1 MWNGTAEAR
10 PRTVTAQPSRQKLN
24 WRKLERHLQEV
35 GALHTGIY
43 SLLRNMIPAIVLG
56 AYWLHRNPATLL
68 HDPVWWRTPRISLL
82 ELSML
87 ISITLV
93 ARIVNGHTWHGQQTL
108 LHRELASSMASAL
121 LSGIVLSP
129 CILLRLDAPHALLS
143 VVEFIFGSIL
153 LRLLLLAAT
162 ALIGLSAV
170 DALLPR
176 REVLLVGSGRGARG
190 VFDDLTDSPIYHV
203 AGVLDDSFVGSAP
216 MRDKY
221 LGGLALLDTVLKENP
236 ISIVYCSLPLRSM
249 YEDIQRVIE
258 VCERFGVEVRHS
270 SHLFQTSIARLEP
283 GRQKYSILRM
293 VREDST
299 HYVKRAFD
307 FAAAAALLLISLP
320 FMLPAAIAIKATS
333 KGPIF
338 FSQER
343 YGLHRRR
350 FRILKLRTMVQDAE
364 YLQAQLEH
372 RNELGGPVFKIR
384 SDPRITMVG
393 SLLRKTSIDELPQL
407 WNVLRGEMSLVG
419 PRPLA
424 VRDVLMIDDSSQL
437 RRFSVLPGIT
447 CIWQIAGR
455 NNTDFDNWIRQDLE
469 YIDNWSLWMDLKILL
484 GTIPAVLWGRGAM

>member
-1 MWNGTAEAR
+1 
-10 PRTVTAQPSRQKLN
+10 
-24 WRKLERHLQEV
+24 
-35 GALHTGIY
+35 
-43 SLLRNMIPAIVLG
+43 
-56 AYWLHRNPATLL
+56 
-68 HDPVWWRTPRISLL
+68 
-82 ELSML
+82 
-87 ISITLV
+87 
-93 ARIVNGHTWHGQQTL
+93 
-108 LHRELASSMASAL
+108 
-121 LSGIVLSP
+121 
-129 CILLRLDAPHALLS
+129 
-143 VVEFIFGSIL
+143 
-153 LRLLLLAAT
+153 
-162 ALIGLSAV
+162 
-170 DALLPR
+170 
-176 REVLLVGSGRGARG
+176 
-190 VFDDLTDSPIYHV
+190 
-203 AGVLDDSFVGSAP
+203 
-216 MRDKY
+216 
-221 LGGLALLDTVLKENP
+221 
-236 ISIVYCSLPLRSM
+236 
-249 YEDIQRVIE
+249 
-258 VCERFGVEVRHS
+258 
-270 SHLFQTSIARLEP
+270 
-283 GRQKYSILRM
+283 M